1 MKKTISI
8 IISIAMCAMLA
19 SCGGVKN
26 EVSDTEQPTLIDTM
40 SLEEKVGQILFVR
53 CVEDGQTDDLM
64 SIKPGGIL
72 MFGRD
77 FEGLT
82 KDEVK
87 EKYRVI
93 KIKATYRL

>member
-1 MKKTISI
+1 
-8 IISIAMCAMLA
+8 
-19 SCGGVKN
+19 
-26 EVSDTEQPTLIDTM
+26 
-40 SLEEKVGQILFVR
+40 
-53 CVEDGQTDDLM
+53 
-64 SIKPGGIL
+64 

-93 KIKATYRL
+93 KIKRHTAYNRCGRGGRNGCKSKFKP